1 MKTISHAFRYLYYF
15 LKAETEEL
23 RTEAFLSA
31 KQYYAGRYRTP
42 LEFQYYQIGFKNQR
56 CREAAKAKLAANN

>member
-15 LKAETEEL
+15 LVSETKEL

-31 KQYYAGRYRTP
+31 KQYYAGKQKTA
-42 LEFQYYQIGFKNQR
+42 LEFRHYQMGFKNQR
-56 CREAAKAKLAANN
+56 CHEAAKAKLAANN

>member
-15 LKAETEEL
+15 FKAETEEL

-31 KQYYAGRYRTP
+31 KQYYAGKQKTS
-42 LEFQYYQIGFKNQR
+42 LEFTHYQRGFKNQR
-56 CREAAKAKLAANN
+56 CHEAAKAKLAANN